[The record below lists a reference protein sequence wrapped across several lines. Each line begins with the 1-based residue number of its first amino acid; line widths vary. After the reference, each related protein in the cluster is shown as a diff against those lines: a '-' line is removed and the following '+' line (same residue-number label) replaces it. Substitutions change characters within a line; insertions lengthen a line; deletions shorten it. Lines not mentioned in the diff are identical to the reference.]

1 VSPLLCP
8 PLSPQ
13 AGARLEEREDPATMV
28 RSPVSLSCHASH
40 GDSSMRV
47 TSARPLEIDA
57 K

>member
-1 VSPLLCP
+1 MSPLLCP